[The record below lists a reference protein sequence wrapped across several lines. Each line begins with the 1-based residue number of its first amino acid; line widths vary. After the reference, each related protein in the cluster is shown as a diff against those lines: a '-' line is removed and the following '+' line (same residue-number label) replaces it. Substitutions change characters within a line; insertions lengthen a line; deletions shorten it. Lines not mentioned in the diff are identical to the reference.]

1 MSEWLPTHADL
12 SSSLLNQSIRN
23 PKGKSVANKDRK
35 SAADSSN
42 DSLAPSAVSQG
53 SRKQCQ
59 DERNP
64 ELAEND
70 VPRRKR
76 NHAATVVLPPMN
88 SSRHLL
94 VEGNIDCA
102 KQSDYEQPNLAKPF
116 PQSQSDVSEL
126 HCHNFPGQWHPERG
140 SPDQWPAANR
150 VIQRAGVI
158 DQPRIGR
165 KLAKSDYD
173 SKKKESTKQC
183 IAPNECKAN
192 KKTIID
198 NVERR
203 TSAPVRPWRK
213 RQYRNPSDV
222 DDYRRDYDTQTLAFQ
237 SGFGEHDV
245 DLARPVML
253 VNCAALSIL

>member
-23 PKGKSVANKDRK
+23 PKGKGVANKDRK

-59 DERNP
+59 HERNP

-94 VEGNIDCA
+94 VEGIIDCA
-102 KQSDYEQPNLAKPF
+102 KQSDHEQPNLAKPF

-126 HCHNFPGQWHPERG
+126 HCHNFPGQRHPKRG

-150 VIQRAGVI
+150 VIQHAGVI

-173 SKKKESTKQC
+173 SKKKESSVKPT
-183 IAPNECKAN
+183 
-192 KKTIID
+192 
-198 NVERR
+198 RR
-203 TSAPVRPWRK
+203 QLSTMLSAAPVRQSDQGAKVNRK
-213 RQYRNPSDV
+213 TATTLITIVASTTPRRPRSSEMPCAFAAIRPSI
-222 DDYRRDYDTQTLAFQ
+222 YRRQQ
-237 SGFGEHDV
+237 
-245 DLARPVML
+245 
-253 VNCAALSIL
+253 